1 MRSGYERR
9 SAVAAVGAHLPRFQ
23 VGSRIVLELTEVPH
37 QRVVELARPRSGAAL
52 GFVLATFGTE
62 ALPRIGASA
71 CANGTFLLG
80 AGPGL
85 WLLIASAGGA
95 SQFPDANVEEAFD
108 IAVDTTDA
116 WTQFAIVG
124 SAARDL
130 LAKGCALDLHP
141 RVFREGCCAVTRFA
155 QLRCVLHHSGV
166 GYRLLVGR
174 SYAVS
179 LAEWLIEAGAEFG
192 LELGVKSPMTAV
204 SNHMHPYTHSS

>member
-1 MRSGYERR
+1 MRSSDQRR

-37 QRVVELARPRSGAAL
+37 RRVVELARPRSEAAL
-52 GFVLATFGTE
+52 GIVLATFASE

-71 CANGTFLLG
+71 CVNGTLLLG
-80 AGPGL
+80 VGPGL
-85 WLLIASAGGA
+85 WLLIVSAGGA
-95 SQFPDANVEEAFD
+95 PQLPDANVEEAFD

-130 LAKGCALDLHP
+130 LAKGCALDLNP
-141 RVFREGCCAVTRFA
+141 SVFREGCCAVTRFA

-179 LAEWLIEAGAEFG
+179 LAEWLTEAGAEFG
-192 LELGVKSPMTAV
+192 LELGVEAPMAAV
-204 SNHMHPYTHSS
+204 SNDIHPYTHSS